1 VSSEVPPTMSEVADL
16 AISGLSQQE
25 AEKRLD
31 TYGPNVVVGAGKRS
45 RVSMFLSYFK
55 SPIVIILMIAGSISG
70 LTGDIGDASIIYFI
84 VGMSV
89 VLSY

>member
-1 VSSEVPPTMSEVADL
+1 
-16 AISGLSQQE
+16 
-25 AEKRLD
+25 
-31 TYGPNVVVGAGKRS
+31 
-45 RVSMFLSYFK
+45 MFLSYFK